1 MKFLLL
7 LWFLSVCLRIT
18 APEEPEVIGSH
29 VPVTALVGQDV
40 ILQCQLEPP
49 FDVHNLTVEWRFHK
63 TIAHMYRS
71 RGDDFD
77 SQHERF
83 RNRTVLFHD
92 NMVTGDIS
100 LKLINVTEEDKGNYT
115 CHVPNLQSQVR
126 KAYITL
132 NVVSKEENERRKDP
146 DKSGAI
152 AGIIVAVGVVGLV
165 IAAIV
170 VKRKR
175 GRRRQQQ
182 QNNVDPPAEMMN
194 MLQPASTP

>member
-1 MKFLLL
+1 MLPQHLHHEGTRHLVIRSCLLASGRPNTV
-7 LWFLSVCLRIT
+7 FVS
-18 APEEPEVIGSH
+18 AEEPEVIGSH

-132 NVVSKEENERRKDP
+132 NVGECSW
-146 DKSGAI
+146 
-152 AGIIVAVGVVGLV
+152 
-165 IAAIV
+165 
-170 VKRKR
+170 
-175 GRRRQQQ
+175 
-182 QNNVDPPAEMMN
+182 
-194 MLQPASTP
+194 